1 MFPSWSRVWVCLLA
15 VATPALVARAQDK
28 ADGPYQY
35 KFESIFVGPA
45 TADEAKL
52 AELSVEKAG
61 AYLDQGALAWN
72 GERKCVSCH
81 TNGTYMQI
89 RPALSAK
96 LGPPNPAIRAHYVA
110 SLEQFAKKSAEQQ
123 QESVAP
129 AQAIYLA
136 AGLAEW
142 DRHLTGKLSDET
154 RQALALMLTLQRGEA
169 GWGSLD
175 CWPPYESSA
184 FHLATVAAMAVGTA
198 PGWLEELQDAELK
211 QGVERL
217 KSYLRQTEPKQDY
230 DRTLLLWAATRL
242 PGLLPAERQQQLVDL
257 VLSKQRED
265 GGWSIRTF
273 GAPEQWGGGNRAEK
287 LRAEPEFANPPSDGH
302 QTGLAIVVLREA
314 GLPATDPRVQR
325 GVQWLQQNQ
334 RVSGRW
340 WTRSLNT
347 DKWHFITYS
356 GTALPLLALSHCN
369 ALPARPAQASTK

>member
-1 MFPSWSRVWVCLLA
+1 MFHSPVRGWICSLALLGLPLA
-15 VATPALVARAQDK
+15 ASAQDK
-28 ADGPYQY
+28 TDGPYQY

-45 TADEAKL
+45 TADEARL
-52 AELSVEKAG
+52 AEVSVEKAE
-61 AYLDQGALAWN
+61 AYLDQGARAWN

-96 LGPPNPAIRAHYVA
+96 LGPPNEAIRTHYVK
-110 SLEQFAKKSAEQQ
+110 SLEQFSQKNAEQQ

-142 DRHLTGKLSDET
+142 DRHVTGQLSDET
-154 RQALALMLTLQRGEA
+154 RRALALMLSLQRGEE

-198 PGWLEELQDAELK
+198 PGWLEGLTDGELR

-217 KSYLRQTEPKQDY
+217 KTYLRQTKPRQDY
-230 DRTLLLWAATRL
+230 DRTLLLWASTRL
-242 PGLLPAERQQQLVDL
+242 PGLLEKESQQRLVEL
-257 VLSKQRED
+257 VLSKQRDD

-273 GAPEQWGGGNRAEK
+273 GAPEEWGAGNRAEK
-287 LRAEPEFANPPSDGH
+287 LRGEPEFTNPPSDGH
-302 QTGLAIVVLREA
+302 QTGLALVVLREA
-314 GLPATDPRVQR
+314 GVAADDPRVQR
-325 GVQWLQQNQ
+325 GVHWLLQNQ

-369 ALPARPAQASTK
+369 ALPTPPTQASTK